1 MKVSEKTFNAI
12 AITLLTVAVAALLSW
27 IFGWR
32 DVLWFTTL
40 TVILFALGFLIDFA
54 KTIPGTLAYATK
66 SAAKYIFLRTKQ
78 TFVFTDYDKLTLSEI
93 LDLAKRGDA
102 QAQYR
107 AGIYYDS
114 NAHYNG
120 AAVWNTRTAFAEGT
134 PKWRQ
139 PDPQKAIYWY
149 RKALRQGHAEARQRL
164 LALHSPKQQQAPLP
178 PPQAAPHS
186 QLDTLIGLQS
196 VKDELRKIEKYIHF
210 ERERALRIRTPSDTE
225 RARYNFL
232 FTGNPGTGKTTVA
245 RCLAEMLYKAGAIE
259 QNKLVEASRSDLVA
273 KYSGHTA
280 PQTTEVVKSALG
292 GVLFIDEAY
301 ALVQGDGDT
310 FGREALDTLVK
321 LIEDYKDRLA
331 VIFAGYAKET
341 DELLQQ
347 NTGLKSRFN
356 RTIDFPDYSE
366 DELLLIARQIAA
378 KRAYTMSEGAERAFR
393 ELMAREK
400 LKPGFA
406 NARTATEL
414 MQAAFERH
422 ALHADGEMARNPDYM
437 HTLTEADFGV
447 RFDAQEN
454 QTLEALRAQLD
465 SLIGLGSVKTA
476 VRKQIARLDFLR
488 QEADAAGQPFDIGN
502 ERLHLCFTG
511 GPGTGKTTVARLY
524 AQILKSLGV
533 LASGHLVEATRAD
546 LVAAYMGQSAPKT
559 RQLCQSAYGG
569 VLFID
574 EAYSL
579 FHGAQDEFGKEAIG
593 ELIVQM
599 ENERR
604 RLVVILA
611 GYSREMQAFFN
622 ANSGIRSRIG
632 QTIEFPD
639 YSADELW
646 QIFQRAMQGGSL
658 PLVADEQVQQRIREK
673 IRQIHAAR
681 DANFGN
687 AREMETLLAAIRD
700 SLMLRVSE
708 GGITGEARYRIT
720 REDVES
726 SA

>member
-1 MKVSEKTFNAI
+1 MKI
-12 AITLLTVAVAALLSW
+12 
-27 IFGWR
+27 
-32 DVLWFTTL
+32 
-40 TVILFALGFLIDFA
+40 
-54 KTIPGTLAYATK
+54 
-66 SAAKYIFLRTKQ
+66 
-78 TFVFTDYDKLTLSEI
+78 DYDTLDIKNLIRYAEY
-93 LDLAKRGDA
+93 GDVE
-102 QAQYR
+102 AQYR
-107 AGIYYDS
+107 AGRLYECGELWKTSGEPGEFNRFYLDTTR
-114 NAHYNG
+114 
-120 AAVWNTRTAFAEGT
+120 AA
-134 PKWRQ
+134 
-139 PDPQKAIYWY
+139 YWY
-149 RKALRQGHAEARQRL
+149 RAAIAQGHPEAKEA
-164 LALHSPKQQQAPLP
+164 LAQLHSRLAEQTAAERAAQAAYTP
-178 PPQAAPHS
+178 PYAPQATQSIAATQSAPVTATV
-186 QLDTLIGLQS
+186 QVPAPDTMPQATYAPAPVPRIRLDSLVGLQE
-196 VKDELRKIEKYIHF
+196 VKDELRKIEKSIRF
-210 ERERALRIRTPSDTE
+210 ERERCAKIGAPPADK
-225 RARYNFL
+225 ARYNFL

-245 RCLAEMLYKAGAIE
+245 RCLADMLYRAGAIE
-259 QNKLVEASRSDLVA
+259 QNKLVEVSRNDLVS
-273 KYSGHTA
+273 KYAGNTA
-280 PQTTEVVKSALG
+280 PQTQEVVERALG
-292 GVLFIDEAY
+292 GVLFVDEAY
-301 ALVQGDGDT
+301 ALVTGDGDNY
-310 FGREALDTLVK
+310 GKEALDTLVR
-321 LIEDYKDRLA
+321 LIENHKDRLA

-341 DELLQQ
+341 EELLQQ

-356 RTIDFPDYSE
+356 RRIDFPDYSE
-366 DELLLIARQIAA
+366 DELLLIAQQIAA
-378 KRAYTMSEGAERAFR
+378 KRAYTMSAGAERAFR
-393 ELMAREK
+393 EVMAREK

-406 NARTATEL
+406 NARTAAEL

-422 ALHADGEMARNPDYM
+422 ALHAEEEMTRNPDYL

-454 QTLEALRAQLD
+454 QSLDALRAQLD
-465 SLIGLGSVKTA
+465 GLIGLDSVKTA
-476 VRKQIARLDFLR
+476 VRKQIARLNFLR
-488 QEADAAGQPFDIGN
+488 QEADAAGKPFDLGS

-533 LASGHLVEATRAD
+533 LASGHMVEATRAD

-599 ENERR
+599 ENERS

-611 GYSREMQAFFN
+611 GYSREMQEFFS

-646 QIFQRAMQGGSL
+646 QIFQRAMQGGAI
-658 PLVADEQVQQRIREK
+658 PLCADEDVQQCIREK
-673 IRQIHAAR
+673 IRRLHAAR

-687 AREMETLLAAIRD
+687 AREMEKLLAAIRD

>member
-1 MKVSEKTFNAI
+1 MPEPSYT
-12 AITLLTVAVAALLSW
+12 
-27 IFGWR
+27 
-32 DVLWFTTL
+32 
-40 TVILFALGFLIDFA
+40 
-54 KTIPGTLAYATK
+54 
-66 SAAKYIFLRTKQ
+66 
-78 TFVFTDYDKLTLSEI
+78 
-93 LDLAKRGDA
+93 
-102 QAQYR
+102 
-107 AGIYYDS
+107 
-114 NAHYNG
+114 
-120 AAVWNTRTAFAEGT
+120 
-134 PKWRQ
+134 
-139 PDPQKAIYWY
+139 
-149 RKALRQGHAEARQRL
+149 
-164 LALHSPKQQQAPLP
+164 P
-178 PPQAAPHS
+178 PPAPPNA
-186 QLDTLIGLQS
+186 LDALIGLQS
-196 VKDELRKIEKYIHF
+196 VKDELRKIEKYIRF
-210 ERERALRIRTPSDTE
+210 ERERSIKLGVVPAE
-225 RARYNFL
+225 KARYNFL

-245 RCLAEMLYKAGAIE
+245 RCLADMLYRAGAIE

-301 ALVQGDGDT
+301 ALVTGESDSYGK
-310 FGREALDTLVK
+310 EALDTLVK
-321 LIEDYKDRLA
+321 LIEDHKDRLA

-341 DELLQQ
+341 EELLQQ

-378 KRAYTMSEGAERAFR
+378 KRAYTMSAGAERAFR
-393 ELMAREK
+393 ERMAREK

-406 NARTATEL
+406 NARTAAEL

-422 ALHADGEMARNPDYM
+422 ALHADEEMARNPDYM

-454 QTLEALRAQLD
+454 LSLEALRAQLD
-465 SLIGLGSVKTA
+465 GLIGLGSVKTA
-476 VRKQIARLDFLR
+476 VRKQIARLNFLR
-488 QEADAAGQPFDIGN
+488 QEADAAGQPFDIGS

-511 GPGTGKTTVARLY
+511 DPGTGKTTVARLY

-533 LASGHLVEATRAD
+533 LARGHMVEATRAD

-611 GYSREMQAFFN
+611 GYSREMQEFFS

-646 QIFQRAMQGGSL
+646 QIFQRAMQGGTL
-658 PLVADEQVQQRIREK
+658 PLTASEEVQQLIREK
-673 IRQIHAAR
+673 IRQMHATR

-687 AREMETLLAAIRD
+687 AREMEKLLAAIRD